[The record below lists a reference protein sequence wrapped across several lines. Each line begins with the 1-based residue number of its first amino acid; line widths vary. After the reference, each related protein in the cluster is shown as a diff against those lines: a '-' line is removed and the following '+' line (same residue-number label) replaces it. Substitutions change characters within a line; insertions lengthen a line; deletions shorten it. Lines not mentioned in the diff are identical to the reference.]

1 MTGLD
6 ALKELVDSGG
16 YVAEDVYRFYD
27 GLNHMIEYNMTQ
39 ETVQIFM
46 GNRCTIYG
54 LTDRKK
60 LTFSENSQGKAYS
73 DSEIKTMLTAL
84 KAYSIDRDKL
94 SVEDRSKYQYNVIH
108 LYTAF
113 MLMLSTG
120 MHIRSRS
127 DRLAMYLPFILAV

>member
-27 GLNHMIEYNMTQ
+27 GLNHMVEYNMTQ
-39 ETVQIFM
+39 ETVSIFI

-60 LTFSENSQGKAYS
+60 LTFRENDHGNAIIDSLRSTSS
-73 DSEIKTMLTAL
+73 DYKIKLTSKSNQTAL
-84 KAYSIDRDKL
+84 
-94 SVEDRSKYQYNVIH
+94 V
-108 LYTAF
+108 
-113 MLMLSTG
+113 
-120 MHIRSRS
+120 
-127 DRLAMYLPFILAV
+127 